1 MLNTLAAQNRVNI
14 VSNPHI
20 LTSENKKAV
29 INVSES
35 VPIVTSQQ
43 LPIGGAVPTGGTT
56 TAVVGTQSVEYR
68 DAGVVLTV
76 TPRIGEHGTVALDVK
91 QEVNQIGT
99 KTPPTDSLSII
110 KREAETSVVLIN
122 NQTLVLG
129 GLIQDKTP
137 PDHRGIPF
145 LKEIPILPYLFGFK
159 ERQLTKTE
167 LLLLITP
174 RVLGTA
180 LDAARITDEMRRATP
195 ELDHAI
201 RTAPRP
207 PTTAPPQPP
216 TGGAEPP
223 APAPP
228 PPTRAPP
235 RPAPDRKSVVEG
247 K

>member
-1 MLNTLAAQNRVNI
+1 
-14 VSNPHI
+14 HI

-91 QEVNQIGT
+91 QEVNEIGT

-129 GLIQDKTP
+129 GLIQDKITLDDRASTAHRRSRTTGSRTAA
-137 PDHRGIPF
+137 PDELTGRPRRDLPAAPSADATHRP
-145 LKEIPILPYLFGFK
+145 
-159 ERQLTKTE
+159 
-167 LLLLITP
+167 
-174 RVLGTA
+174 VNLGGRLSKMA
-180 LDAARITDEMRRATP
+180 ATP
-195 ELDHAI
+195 SRWSSEAI
-201 RTAPRP
+201 ASPCEEASASS
-207 PTTAPPQPP
+207 APPW
-216 TGGAEPP
+216 
-223 APAPP
+223 
-228 PPTRAPP
+228 
-235 RPAPDRKSVVEG
+235 
-247 K
+247 